1 MNPPPLRGPP
11 PGSAAPETSPHD
23 GKWLLESSTRT
34 WIEYQLVC
42 DPHGPPPTANRGGAP
57 RLPPAVADR
66 AQMHF
71 CVSKNSKPPVL
82 GLSFE
87 RTKIQDDVS

>member
-57 RLPPAVADR
+57 RLPPCCGRQSTDAFLRFKELQTA
-66 AQMHF
+66 
-71 CVSKNSKPPVL
+71 
-82 GLSFE
+82 SF
-87 RTKIQDDVS
+87 RSVF